1 MQIITSR
8 AELQAWSDAE
18 RAAGRRVAL
27 VPTMGALHAGHLSLI
42 EEGSRRAD
50 SVVVSIFVNPTQ
62 FDDPADFKGYP
73 RDAEADLLAC
83 RDAGVDVVWLPT
95 VDELYPQAAQT
106 WVEVE
111 QLAKPL
117 CGATRPGHFRGVT
130 TVVTKLFLAAR
141 PQVAV
146 FGQKDFQQ
154 LAVIRRMTRDLG
166 FGIEIVGAPTLREAD
181 GLALSSRNVRLG
193 PIARRQ
199 ARRIAASLDRADA
212 MLVAGERNAVAILEA
227 VTKSLAEASLA
238 RIDYAELRDPVS
250 LEMAPAMLEG
260 PTLLAI
266 ALQFEADPD
275 GQGAAVRLI
284 DNRVLLSGAAT
295 ESAAPSRT
303 EAQTLISARRPH
315 STSHS
320 TPPSTSR
327 STPRPKR
334 PSQSKSY
341 EKDGSQ

>member
-27 VPTMGALHAGHLSLI
+27 VPTMGALHAGHLSLV
-42 EEGSRRAD
+42 EEASRRAD

-62 FDDPADFKGYP
+62 FDDPMDFQGYP
-73 RDAEADLLAC
+73 RDGEADLAAC
-83 RDAGVDVVWLPT
+83 RAAGVDVVWLPR
-95 VDELYPQAAQT
+95 VDELYPAGAQT

-111 QLAKPL
+111 ELAKPL

-130 TVVTKLFLAAR
+130 TIVTKLFLAAR

-166 FGIEIVGAPTLREAD
+166 FGIEVVGAPTLREAD

-193 PIARRQ
+193 PIARQQ
-199 ARRIAASLDRADA
+199 ARRIAASLERADA
-212 MLVAGERNAVAILEA
+212 MLAAGERRSTVILES
-227 VTKSLAEASLA
+227 VTKCLAGASLA
-238 RIDYAELRDPVS
+238 CIDYAELRDPES
-250 LEMAPAMLEG
+250 LESAPERLEG

-266 ALQFEADPD
+266 ALQFDADPD

-284 DNRVLLSGAAT
+284 DNRILWPGAAT
-295 ESAAPSRT
+295 ESAASSGT
-303 EAQTLISARRPH
+303 QAQTVVPARRRLSAPH
-315 STSHS
+315 STLDS
-320 TPPSTSR
+320 TPHS
-327 STPRPKR
+327 KR
-334 PSQSKSY
+334 PNQSQSTK
-341 EKDGSQ
+341 KDDPE